1 MDIWK
6 WIGKLQSTLA
16 EAGQVG
22 SARLLDDLSSCISDL
37 ETARAESILP
47 EAKALAKSLN
57 NPWVEVFVGHWEMRN
72 RLGARMEGESALPD
86 MVALFERAHRADTID
101 CPQSVCVTQDL
112 GNCYANIDGPGWANE
127 RRAVIE
133 ETLQRIDPSWNC
145 FICLSTE
152 YADTLYDEGR
162 FTEGLD
168 WLAAQEAK
176 LRDSGEDYDLD
187 SIELSRT
194 EHLMGLNRDEE
205 ALALMAAQAA
215 RAEAAGP
222 EWEAARQARCVRHA
236 LALAKLGRDEE
247 AWEVLPSW
255 HESSPRNRIW
265 WLASA
270 ALLLQRAPERNT
282 WRLGS
287 FLQDAL
293 DHLSRHGAHRPL
305 VDSALIAAR
314 LALARKAPWNAQRLL
329 AQARKHQASLR
340 IDAGAGAKLDAL
352 EAELAE
358 APATELPVPAAQL
371 MEWLEAR
378 EDRDPE
384 QEIQWLLAARR
395 ERPEDQALLLLAA
408 SALKAC
414 GAHEES
420 ESMLWADIERR
431 PDDDVDTVAQMLFES
446 CLKRGGHD
454 RIEALIRHFETIEPS
469 FSIWCQARVAAWK
482 EDWARVVEL
491 CQAASEHSE
500 KSTFIGL
507 LAQGL
512 SKQKRYAEAA
522 AAYRR
527 LIESAEDPRDALWH
541 HMTCAAAVE
550 DWAAVRD
557 SAKRLE
563 FTLSSDSGPFDEN
576 MGRIIIRYYENN
588 TEHDYYAY
596 RTGPVTARI
605 VENAIPGAPQHVL
618 DELVFD
624 AGIGYLEDPPEDEEE
639 RKNFIYTYAAFHTL
653 SRGGFGPSWVM
664 EGVHPGEDRLKALI
678 QALEAHGYEMWVHAS
693 GYEMQDAENEGIT
706 LHGVLMTAAAPQGR
720 PPQELHELLQK
731 ETQDLPHRLCWLP
744 LARHCG
750 ADLSVHEACIARYG
764 L

>member
-6 WIGKLQSTLA
+6 WIGKLQGTLV
-16 EAGQVG
+16 EAGQAG

-37 ETARAESILP
+37 ETERAESLLP
-47 EAKALAKSLN
+47 EARALAKSLN

-72 RLGARMEGESALPD
+72 RLGARMEGESALPE
-86 MVALFERAHRADTID
+86 MVALFERAHRPDTID

-152 YADTLYDEGR
+152 YSDALYDEGR
-162 FTEGLD
+162 HTEGLD
-168 WLAAQEAK
+168 WLDAQEAK
-176 LRDSGEDYDLD
+176 LKATNGDYDQD
-187 SIELSRT
+187 SVGLSRA

-205 ALALMAAQAA
+205 ALDLMAAQAA

-222 EWEAARQARCVRHA
+222 EWEAARQARQVRHA

-247 AWEVLPSW
+247 AWEVLPGW
-255 HESSPRNRIW
+255 HNTSPRNRIW

-282 WRLGS
+282 WQLGS
-287 FLQDAL
+287 LIQDAL
-293 DHLSRHGAHRPL
+293 DHLSRHGAHRPF

-314 LALARKAPWNAQRLL
+314 LALARKASWNARRLL
-329 AQARKHQASLR
+329 AQARKHQARLR

-352 EAELAE
+352 ETELAN

-371 MEWLEAR
+371 MEWLGAR
-378 EDRDPE
+378 EERDPE
-384 QEIQWLLAARR
+384 QEVQWLLAAQR
-395 ERPEDQALLLLAA
+395 ERPEDQPLLLLTA
-408 SALKAC
+408 SALRAC
-414 GAHEES
+414 GAHEEA
-420 ESMLWADIERR
+420 ESLLWADIERR
-431 PDDDVDTVAQMLFES
+431 PEDEVDAVAQMLFES
-446 CLKRGGHD
+446 CLRRGEHEQVEG
-454 RIEALIRHFETIEPS
+454 LIRHFETIEPS

-482 EDWARVVEL
+482 EDWARVIEL
-491 CQAASEHSE
+491 CQAASESSE
-500 KSTFIGL
+500 NSAFIGL

-512 SKQKRYAEAA
+512 SRQKRHAEAA
-522 AAYRR
+522 AAYHR
-527 LIESAEDPRDALWH
+527 LAESEDEPRDALWH
-541 HMTCAAAVE
+541 HMTCAAAAE
-550 DWAAVRD
+550 DWVAVRD

-563 FTLSSDSGPFDEN
+563 FTFSSDSGPFNED
-576 MGRIIIRYYENN
+576 MGKLIIRYHENN
-588 TEHDYYAY
+588 TERDYYAY

-605 VENAIPGAPQHVL
+605 VENAAPGAPQHVL

-624 AGIGYLEDPPEDEEE
+624 AGAGYLEDPPEEEE
-639 RKNFIYTYAAFHTL
+639 ARAHFLYTYAAFHTL
-653 SRGGFGPSWVM
+653 KRGGFGPSWMV

-678 QALEAHGYEMWVHAS
+678 QALGAQGYEMWIHAS
-693 GYEMQDAENEGIT
+693 EYELQDAENEGVT
-706 LHGVLMTAAAPQGR
+706 LHGVLMTAAAPQDR
-720 PPQELHELLQK
+720 PAQELHELLQK
-731 ETQDLPHRLCWLP
+731 ETQDLPHRLCWLS

-750 ADLSVHEACIARYG
+750 VDLSAHEACIARYG